1 MTLTQGVPYL
11 AIPGPSV
18 IPEAVLRA
26 MHRSSPNIYEG
37 ELVDLTKS
45 LVPDLKW
52 IAGTEHSVAMYIGNG
67 HAAWEAALSN
77 ILSPGDRVLVP
88 VTGAFARFWAD
99 MADGL
104 GVEAQLEVF
113 PEGQP
118 IDPDRIEAILRAD
131 TAGQIK
137 AVLAVHTDTS
147 TGVRSDMAQLS
158 AAIRAAGHDA
168 LLCVDC
174 IASMGCDPFEMD
186 AMGVDLALSAC
197 QKGLMTPAG
206 MSFVWFGPRAAA
218 ARDRQARVSRYW
230 DWQPRVAPE
239 HLAQFFDGTAPTH
252 HLYGLRTAM
261 DMLREEGLE
270 AVWHRHHVMARAV
283 WAAVDAWGAGG
294 DMALCVPDAA
304 YRSHAITAI
313 HLPNGGALRLQ
324 DWCRDQIGLT
334 LGIGLGRDPREDYF
348 RIGHMGHVNGQ
359 MMMAALGG
367 IQAGLVALDIPH
379 GTGAVDA
386 AARVIAEG

>member
-1 MTLTQGVPYL
+1 MSLIHGVSYL

-18 IPEAVLRA
+18 IPEAVLQA
-26 MHRSSPNIYEG
+26 MHRISPNIYAG
-37 ELVDLTKS
+37 PLVDLTES
-45 LVPDLKW
+45 LVPDLRW
-52 IAGTEHSVAMYIGNG
+52 IAGTQHDVAMYIGNG

-77 ILSPGDRVLVP
+77 ILTAGDKVLVP

-104 GVEAQLEVF
+104 GIEAQLEVF
-113 PEGQP
+113 PEGEP
-118 IDPDRIEAILRAD
+118 IDPARIEAALRAD
-131 TAGQIK
+131 TQGQIK

-147 TGVRSDMAQLS
+147 TGVRSDMAALA
-158 AAIRAAGHDA
+158 AAIKTAGHDA

-174 IASMGCDPFEMD
+174 IASMGCDPFDMD

-218 ARDRQARVSRYW
+218 ARDQMPRVSRYW
-230 DWQPRVAPE
+230 DWRPRVAPE

-261 DMLREEGLE
+261 DMLRAEGLD
-270 AVWHRHHVMARAV
+270 AIWHRHHVLARAV

-294 DMALCVPDAA
+294 DMALCVPDPAH
-304 YRSHAITAI
+304 RSHAITAV
-313 HLPNGGALRLQ
+313 HLPNGDALRLQ

-359 MMMAALGG
+359 MIMAALGG

-379 GTGAVDA
+379 GPGAVEA
-386 AARVIAEG
+386 AAQVIAAG